1 MSFLQDMFDPGTSAY
16 NAKVKAAN
24 AKRMSL
30 AMGRNVQYKNK
41 GVAFQQAKWGA
52 AIDRGVAD
60 SNVYTK
66 AMQNQYA
73 AFQGF
78 EAMARV
84 KSAQAGPT
92 GEGSRSAERGRTANY
107 MSLLAKRTG
116 IERGLRESFG
126 ARYHSKLHQNAV
138 GKVNAVMAARDK
150 VGMAPVRMKLHG
162 KRTTNWGAVAFNA
175 AKMGVAVASG
185 VGSIGAGMAALKGGA
200 AATTAAT
207 SAGFASSTAHGLSLL
222 GTGLS
227 SIGTSGIFGNQ
238 STYDPFAP
246 TSYS

>member
-24 AKRMSL
+24 AKRMAL

-107 MSLLAKRTG
+107 MALLAKRQD
-116 IERGLRESFG
+116 IEHGLRESFG
-126 ARYHSKLHQNAV
+126 AAYHGQLHRNAV
-138 GKVNAVMAARDK
+138 NQQNSMMAARDK
-150 VGMAPVRMKLHG
+150 LGIRPAQMGLAGTRG
-162 KRTTNWGAVAFNA
+162 TNWGVAAFNMAKTA
-175 AKMGVAVASG
+175 AKVYA
-185 VGSIGAGMAALKGGA
+185 GGA
-200 AATTAAT
+200 A
-207 SAGFASSTAHGLSLL
+207 FASGLEEKGTFAGGLEEML
-222 GTGLS
+222 GS
-227 SIGTSGIFGNQ
+227 N
-238 STYDPFAP
+238 AWK
-246 TSYS
+246 

>member
-107 MSLLAKRTG
+107 MALLAKRQD
-116 IERGLRESFG
+116 IEHGLRESFG
-126 ARYHSKLHQNAV
+126 AAYSNQLHQNAV
-138 GKVNAVMAARDK
+138 RQQNTAMAARNK
-150 VGMAPVRMKLHG
+150 LGVRPAQMGLAGTKG
-162 KRTTNWGAVAFNA
+162 TNWGNVALGIGKLA
-175 AKMGVAVASG
+175 ASIYTGGATSVVDQATGQATAGKWDWKTGLASG
-185 VGSIGAGMAALKGGA
+185 LGA
-200 AATTAAT
+200 
-207 SAGFASSTAHGLSLL
+207 L
-222 GTGLS
+222 G
-227 SIGTSGIFGNQ
+227 
-238 STYDPFAP
+238 
-246 TSYS
+246 